1 MSSDLKVTNIK
12 HASSGSNN
20 LVLGS
25 DGNVSI
31 TNTLSA
37 GTIGDSIKPILEYDE
52 WELDTTA
59 TGDDDPIINWSRA
72 DWSGFD
78 KIGTGIAE
86 TSSNSGL
93 FYFPKTGYYKID
105 YMVFSQH
112 INSADVASY
121 FNLFH
126 IPDLDSS
133 GTSNELS
140 RVAIPFFATNYQSTT
155 SGFAGLKVTTSGSGG
170 QGFKFTSSSMS
181 SSNEILGGGIGRT
194 RFSVMRLGGV

>member
-1 MSSDLKVTNIK
+1 MSSELKITNLK
-12 HASSGSNN
+12 HASSSSNN
-20 LVLGS
+20 LVLAS

-37 GTIGDSIKPILEYDE
+37 GAIGDSIKPILEYDE
-52 WELDTTA
+52 WELDINA
-59 TGDDDPIINWSRA
+59 VGDDDPIVNWSRA
-72 DWSGFD
+72 DWLGFD

-93 FYFPKTGYYKID
+93 FYFPKTGYYRID
-105 YMVFSQH
+105 YMVFAQH
-112 INSADVASY
+112 MNTPDVAGY

-126 IPDLDSS
+126 IPDLDST
-133 GTSNELS
+133 GTSNEVG
-140 RVAIPFFATNYQSTT
+140 RVAIPFFATNMQNTT
-155 SGFAGLKVTTSGSGG
+155 SGFATLKISTSGSGG

-181 SSNEILGGGIGRT
+181 GTNEILGTGVGRT